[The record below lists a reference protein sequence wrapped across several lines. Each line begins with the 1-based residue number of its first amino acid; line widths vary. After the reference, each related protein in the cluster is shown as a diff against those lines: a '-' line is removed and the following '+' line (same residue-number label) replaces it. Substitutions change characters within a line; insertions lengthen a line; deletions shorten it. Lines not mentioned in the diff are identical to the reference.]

1 VGIVTLND
9 ERTLSEQSR
18 GTFVADAAPV
28 LTAGRRAKRGFDL
41 AVAAIALILLSP
53 LILIV
58 FVALKLDSRGAV
70 FSWQVF
76 YGYGSRPIQVLK
88 IRSAG
93 PHTEASGLSSSATSL
108 GRVLRRCGIDELPQL
123 FNVLRGDL
131 SIVGP
136 RLHICRQDLAD
147 WHLTPLLNVKP
158 GMIDPA
164 QVGETRAGLRTNEQ
178 RVEDDLGYVEN
189 WSLFLD
195 IKIILKAVFSMRMQE
210 PFDEGEDGKL
220 AVYR

>member
-18 GTFVADAAPV
+18 GTFVADATPV
-28 LTAGRRAKRGFDL
+28 STVGRRAKRVFDL
-41 AVAAIALILLSP
+41 AVATVALILLSP

-58 FVALKLDSRGAV
+58 FVALKVDSRGRV
-70 FSWQVF
+70 FCWQVF

-93 PHTEASGLSSSATSL
+93 PHTEASGLSSSATPL
-108 GRVLRRCGIDELPQL
+108 GRVLRRSGIDELPQL

-136 RLHICRQDLAD
+136 RLHVCRQDLID

-164 QVGETRAGLRTNEQ
+164 QVGEAREGLRTNER